1 MRAFGGLEQLDV
13 AGRLSFV
20 GPCRFRGVLFDLGS
34 FPGAVPGDG
43 VVRGELHRLHDPQ
56 VWSVLDRYEGYDE
69 KREDQS
75 LFVRRRVELLAPAGR
90 TAGVYWYNGD
100 ASESARV
107 PSGDW
112 AEYVQGRSNS

>member
-1 MRAFGGLEQLDV
+1 MRPFGRLEQLDV
-13 AGRLSFV
+13 AGRLSLV
-20 GPCRFRGVLFDLGS
+20 GPCRFRGVLYDLGS

-43 VVRGELHRLHDPQ
+43 VVHGELHQLGDPQ

-75 LFVRRRVELLAPAGR
+75 LFIRRPVELIEPAGQG
-90 TAGVYWYNGD
+90 AWLYWYNGD
-100 ASESARV
+100 VSDPPRV

-112 AEYVQGRSNS
+112 AKYVEGSPDC